1 MILIGFSKHSQKKKR
16 IFKSPNLFLDYET
29 WGFCNLN
36 LHTGKLFFRIS
47 KTRTHYTTRFNF
59 WPMVLP
65 TIWQLETF
73 CQKLKF
79 RETTS
84 ANLFFFKMGQTM
96 PNYTSFLYV
105 TLLQEI
111 FVSACPTYIYRL
123 YFIII
128 WLYCDCMSCIVGQRF
143 YWPEKRVFFL
153 RFSNFM
159 EGMHCNGLM

>member
-1 MILIGFSKHSQKKKR
+1 M
-16 IFKSPNLFLDYET
+16 
-29 WGFCNLN
+29 N

-47 KTRTHYTTRFNF
+47 KTRTHYTTRLNF

-105 TLLQEI
+105 TLLQGI
-111 FVSACPTYIYRL
+111 FVSACPTYISRL

-128 WLYCDCMSCIVGQRF
+128 CRVLWVSVFTDLKNVFFFCVFQILWKVCIVMGSGSQTLAS
-143 YWPEKRVFFL
+143 YI
-153 RFSNFM
+153 
-159 EGMHCNGLM
+159 